1 MSARKK
7 VTIVGAGMT
16 GGAMAQR
23 LAEKGYADVVLQ
35 DEPSIVETMH
45 HGKALDSAQSA
56 AWLRFDSKI
65 IPTDGWDD
73 TAGSEVV
80 VLTAGAPR
88 KPGQSREELLNSN
101 AAIVRDKV
109 TNAVRNSPDATL
121 IVFANP
127 MDAMCHVALDASGFP
142 RERVI
147 GQGGM
152 LDSARYRTFVSRE
165 LGVSIKDV
173 HGYVLGGHTDTT
185 MVPAVSTTTA
195 GGLPLTSLLPR
206 DRIDALVERTMK
218 GGAEVLG
225 LLKVGSAYQA
235 PAAATI
241 EMVEAILLDQ
251 HRLMPCAILLQGE
264 YGVSNVFCGTIVKLG
279 TGGVQQVYE
288 APVSDEELARIRA
301 AAEATKELIGHL
313 EPPVKV

>member
-23 LAEKGYADVVLQ
+23 LAEKNLCDVVLK

-45 HGKALDSAQSA
+45 HGKALDTSQSG
-56 AWLRFDSKI
+56 AWAGFDTSVTA
-65 IPTDGWDD
+65 TDVWEE

-80 VLTAGAPR
+80 IFTAGLPR
-88 KPGQSREELLNSN
+88 KPGQSREEMLNGN
-101 AAIVRDKV
+101 ANIMRSMVGSAAKH
-109 TNAVRNSPDATL
+109 SPDAVL
-121 IVFANP
+121 IIFANP

-165 LGVSIKDV
+165 LGVSIRDV

-185 MVPAVSTTTA
+185 MVPAVSTTA
-195 GGLPLTSLLPR
+195 VGGIPLASLLPKER
-206 DRIDALVERTMK
+206 VAALVERTMK

-225 LLKVGSAYQA
+225 LLKSGSAYQA
-235 PAAATI
+235 PAAATC
-241 EMVEAILLDQ
+241 EMVEAIVLDER
-251 HRLMPCAILLQGE
+251 RLMPCAVLLDGQ
-264 YGVSNVFCGTIVKLG
+264 YGIRDVFCGTIVKLG
-279 TGGVQQVYE
+279 AGGVQQVYE
-288 APVSDEELARIRA
+288 VPVSDDERAKIVA
-301 AAEATKELIGHL
+301 AAEATKELIALL

>member
-1 MSARKK
+1 MSDRKK

-23 LAEKGYADVVLQ
+23 LVEKDYCDVVLQ

-45 HGKALDSAQSA
+45 HGKALDLAQAA
-56 AWLRFDSKI
+56 AWARYDSQV
-65 IPTDGWDD
+65 IPTDTWEA
-73 TAGSEVV
+73 TAGSEVI

-88 KPGQSREELLNSN
+88 KPGMTREDLLNNN

-109 TNAVRNSPDATL
+109 KNAVKHSPNAVL

-127 MDAMCHVALDASGFP
+127 MDAMCHVALKASGFP

-165 LGVSIKDV
+165 TGASIKDV
-173 HGYVLGGHTDTT
+173 AGYVLGGHTDTT
-185 MVPAVSTTTA
+185 MVPIVSLTTV
-195 GGLPLTSLLPR
+195 GGMPLTSLLPK
-206 DRIDALVERTMK
+206 DKIDALVERTMK

-225 LLKVGSAYQA
+225 LLKSGSAYQA

-241 EMVEAILLDQ
+241 EMVAAILLDQ
-251 HRLMPCAILLQGE
+251 RRMLPCSILMKGE
-264 YGVSNVFCGTIVKLG
+264 YGLQDIVCGTIVKLG

-288 APVSDEELARIRA
+288 APVLADELSKIKA
-301 AAEATKELIGHL
+301 AADATKELIGL
-313 EPPVKV
+313 LA